1 MSESNVHKNRVME
14 RRSRRQ
20 RAHQRLRQR
29 VHGTALR
36 PRLAVFKSLKHLY
49 AQIIDDDQGR
59 TLAQASTL
67 DPEVR
72 AKLSGGGDTKEA
84 ARLVG
89 EVVAGRAKSLGLGKV
104 VFDRGGYIYHG
115 KVKELAEGAR
125 KQGLD
130 F

>member
-1 MSESNVHKNRVME
+1 MSDRNVHSNRVE
-14 RRSRRQ
+14 AKQARRA

-29 VHGTALR
+29 VRGTAAR
-36 PRLAVFKSLKHLY
+36 PRLAVFKSIKHVY
-49 AQIIDDDQGR
+49 AQLIDDERGK
-59 TLAQASTL
+59 TLAQASTVEA
-67 DPEVR
+67 EVKGKIKGST
-72 AKLSGGGDTKEA
+72 ADKAA

-89 EVVAGRAKSLGLGKV
+89 ETVAERAKALGLKQV

-115 KVKELAEGAR
+115 KVKEVAEGAR